1 MKTLVTGNLG
11 YIGSVLTDYLEE
23 KNHDVIG
30 LDIGYFEEC
39 NLLPV
44 KKLKRQIK
52 KDIKDI
58 NINDLHNIDN
68 VIHLAGLSNDPLGH
82 LNPKL
87 TEVSNY
93 ISTVNL
99 AKMAKHAGVKRFI
112 FTSSQSIY
120 GISKSNE
127 ELDEYDSIKDPVTEY
142 AKTKW
147 KAEKEINKLN
157 SVDFTTV
164 VFRPATVFGASPRI
178 RCDIVFNNLV
188 ACAYTQKKI
197 IVHTD
202 GKPWRP
208 VIHIKDVCEALLAG
222 IIAPKNIVSGQAY
235 NLGIKNGNFTVRQIA
250 EAAQRSMPESELI
263 FLNEKSKIDPR
274 TYKVSFNKIYN
285 DLGSYY
291 KPKWKLDD
299 GAKELIEF
307 FKETNFTKNY
317 FNGYKTN
324 RLIALK
330 KKLKI

>member
-30 LDIGYFEEC
+30 FDIGYFEEC
-39 NLLPV
+39 NILPV
-44 KKLKRQIK
+44 KKLKHQIK

-93 ISTVNL
+93 ISTVRL
-99 AKMAKHAGVKRFI
+99 AKMAKQAGVKRFI

-188 ACAYTQKKI
+188 ACAFTQKKI

-202 GKPWRP
+202 SKPWRP

-222 IIAPKNIVSGQAY
+222 IIA
-235 NLGIKNGNFTVRQIA
+235 
-250 EAAQRSMPESELI
+250 
-263 FLNEKSKIDPR
+263 
-274 TYKVSFNKIYN
+274 
-285 DLGSYY
+285 
-291 KPKWKLDD
+291 
-299 GAKELIEF
+299 
-307 FKETNFTKNY
+307 
-317 FNGYKTN
+317 
-324 RLIALK
+324 K
-330 KKLKI
+330 KYSQWSSL